1 MTTFW
6 VKRVQHVSVTR
17 PYGSHDQVR
26 AFYGDILGLTE
37 ITVPTTLRQ
46 QELIWYQAGDDE
58 LHLVAEDNADNT
70 KSGRHLCLEVDDLAA
85 LRVRLGSSGVE
96 IQEATPI
103 PGRPRLFV
111 LDPFG
116 NGIELTEFELGAAAS

>member
-1 MTTFW
+1 MATFR

-17 PYGSHDQVR
+17 PRGSHDQVR
-26 AFYGDILGLTE
+26 AFYGGILGLRE
-37 ITVPTTLRQ
+37 IAVPATLHQ
-46 QELIWYQAGDDE
+46 QELVWYQAGDDE

-70 KSGRHLCLEVDDLAA
+70 NSGRHLCLEVDDLAA
-85 LRVRLGSSGVE
+85 LRERLGSSGVE

-116 NGIELTEFELGAAAS
+116 NGIEFTEFQAGAATT

>member
-1 MTTFW
+1 MATFRI
-6 VKRVQHVSVTR
+6 KRVQHVSITR
-17 PYGSHDQVR
+17 PRGSHDQVR
-26 AFYGDILGLTE
+26 AFYGDILGLAE
-37 ITVPTTLRQ
+37 ITVPATLRHN
-46 QELIWYQAGDDE
+46 ELIWYQAGDDE
-58 LHLVAEDNADNT
+58 LHLVAEDYPDNT

-85 LRVRLGSSGVE
+85 LRERLGPSGVE

-116 NGIELTEFELGAAAS
+116 NGIEFTEFEPGAATQ